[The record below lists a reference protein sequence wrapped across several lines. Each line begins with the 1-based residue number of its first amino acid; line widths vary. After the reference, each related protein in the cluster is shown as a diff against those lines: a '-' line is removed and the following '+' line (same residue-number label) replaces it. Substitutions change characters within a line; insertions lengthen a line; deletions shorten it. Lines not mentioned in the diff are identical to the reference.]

1 MSDLDQL
8 KKNLVYKMKAQDI
21 GLASWKGSHGKPQ
34 KMFIPTKDYLLNSAS
49 KLQDEIQKRNE
60 MMEEY
65 IEEQRTP
72 IIRYDEY
79 GDPIVDADGKPVE
92 YRFHAIDPPDLNLTP
107 LRINFYDPKD
117 DRVIDA
123 NIDKNQ
129 QLHILKN
136 KDNILNDTNE
146 YINNKIQ
153 DATYDINI
161 FNKQLDNIDIAINEI
176 TANLKIVY
184 DTPKLENRKKL
195 RKEMMGTI
203 KSLKKDKE
211 ELIDT
216 ITVVKDNITNLTLS
230 KETFKTDIEDIT
242 SKIKN
247 ELKNNEQKVKAYQ
260 EELSSLNSG
269 QLNTYKNFDETDE
282 EYLERLQRMGDM
294 PFADRNTQEKAYI
307 RLKDKLRDNLKLII
321 RNNAVINQV
330 TNFIYKDEP
339 DLLNDIIKYF
349 PGFQEY
355 FIKKFGENNEKINF
369 KDIVNEILLYIK
381 KATDP
386 DVLSGR
392 VPLPE
397 NQLVEYMGRNL
408 APTAAS
414 SARSSRR
421 PSYAS
426 ESDLILPSQQESYAS
441 LYQPSARDSVDSL
454 VEELDR
460 DYADA
465 MAGLASASTSAST
478 SASAQNAGDGIQKE
492 LLDNYTIL
500 RLCKLNPEP
509 SKDKNIYI
517 RMVEYVE
524 PYETYTTEGDEIK
537 IPGRDRPMFFYSKTG
552 DRGSFIQVKGTAI
565 YKIISKEL
573 DVSLDKIKQF
583 LKVQKATNIT
593 INDITAK
600 FKLLGLRFTRKK
612 PYEVGVINE
621 VKNINLLGL
630 GVKQSDDLPEK
641 VQFGKNILF
650 LKKLFLKNIL
660 SIQNKH
666 NVKINGFNNVHVS
679 DNFVKIIMNL
689 INNINFNNN
698 DLQNLSSNER
708 LLLDNLLMLSE
719 LNKQFVTGSSTDS
732 LNKLK
737 KDYEILIGEIES
749 GNNNDLL
756 KKKLYHILMKLTH
769 FGAIGFPYAIKHYK
783 EIIKEYF

>member
-369 KDIVNEILLYIK
+369 KDIVN
-381 KATDP
+381 
-386 DVLSGR
+386 
-392 VPLPE
+392 
-397 NQLVEYMGRNL
+397 
-408 APTAAS
+408 
-414 SARSSRR
+414 
-421 PSYAS
+421 
-426 ESDLILPSQQESYAS
+426 
-441 LYQPSARDSVDSL
+441 
-454 VEELDR
+454 
-460 DYADA
+460 
-465 MAGLASASTSAST
+465 
-478 SASAQNAGDGIQKE
+478 
-492 LLDNYTIL
+492 
-500 RLCKLNPEP
+500 
-509 SKDKNIYI
+509 
-517 RMVEYVE
+517 
-524 PYETYTTEGDEIK
+524 
-537 IPGRDRPMFFYSKTG
+537 
-552 DRGSFIQVKGTAI
+552 
-565 YKIISKEL
+565 
-573 DVSLDKIKQF
+573 
-583 LKVQKATNIT
+583 
-593 INDITAK
+593 
-600 FKLLGLRFTRKK
+600 
-612 PYEVGVINE
+612 
-621 VKNINLLGL
+621 
-630 GVKQSDDLPEK
+630 
-641 VQFGKNILF
+641 
-650 LKKLFLKNIL
+650 
-660 SIQNKH
+660 
-666 NVKINGFNNVHVS
+666 
-679 DNFVKIIMNL
+679 
-689 INNINFNNN
+689 
-698 DLQNLSSNER
+698 
-708 LLLDNLLMLSE
+708 
-719 LNKQFVTGSSTDS
+719 
-732 LNKLK
+732 
-737 KDYEILIGEIES
+737 
-749 GNNNDLL
+749 
-756 KKKLYHILMKLTH
+756 
-769 FGAIGFPYAIKHYK
+769 
-783 EIIKEYF
+783 